1 MKQYKYRDFEN
12 PIIVD
17 DDGKATYRGHEI
29 EKYYHGYK
37 TVGIGSGFSYNQLAK
52 SHYIREMER
61 IDERIRQEEYREA
74 HKEEFENLET
84 VEESLEYFFDMIGGW
99 KHMYYL
105 RELVGT
111 TKSGNP
117 KTKTHYKN
125 KDYAI
130 ILPTAWYYLSCCK
143 VQFTRDYTG

>member
-1 MKQYKYRDFEN
+1 MKQYQYRGFEN

-52 SHYIREMER
+52 SYYIREMER
-61 IDERIRQEEYREA
+61 IDERIRQEEYKEA

-84 VEESLEYFFDMIGGW
+84 VEESLEYFFNMIGGW
-99 KHMYYL
+99 IYALFEGINRNDKK
-105 RELVGT
+105 R
-111 TKSGNP
+111 
-117 KTKTHYKN
+117 KTENKN
-125 KDYAI
+125 TLQK
-130 ILPTAWYYLSCCK
+130 
-143 VQFTRDYTG
+143 